1 VAVRPSGLCLTL
13 LLLALLVWSGAG
25 CATPHDESDLP
36 WNMPQSWESAPS
48 LPFGAA
54 GGY

>member
-1 VAVRPSGLCLTL
+1 MRFRR
-13 LLLALLVWSGAG
+13 LLALLAATGFILACAG
-25 CATPHDESDLP
+25 CASPQQDESDLP

-48 LPFGAA
+48 LPGNMG

>member
-1 VAVRPSGLCLTL
+1 MIRFRR
-13 LLLALLVWSGAG
+13 LLALLAAAGFCVAGAG
-25 CATPHDESDLP
+25 CASTRDESDLP

-48 LPFGAA
+48 LPGNMG

>member
-1 VAVRPSGLCLTL
+1 MIRFRR
-13 LLLALLVWSGAG
+13 LLALIAAAGLALAAAG
-25 CATPHDESDLP
+25 CATPSEESDLP

-48 LPFGAA
+48 LPGNMG

>member
-1 VAVRPSGLCLTL
+1 MIRFGRFFAFLAIVGLG
-13 LLLALLVWSGAG
+13 LACAG
-25 CATPHDESDLP
+25 CASPQSESDLP

-48 LPFGAA
+48 LPGNMG

>member
-1 VAVRPSGLCLTL
+1 MIRFRR
-13 LLLALLVWSGAG
+13 LLALLAAAGLAFAAAG
-25 CATPHDESDLP
+25 CATPSEESDLP

-48 LPFGAA
+48 LPGNMG

>member
-1 VAVRPSGLCLTL
+1 MIRLRGWLV
-13 LLLALLVWSGAG
+13 LLAGLVWLGFGAG
-25 CATPHDESDLP
+25 CASTKEESDLP

-48 LPFGAA
+48 LPFGTP